1 MSDNRYYVKRPM
13 CGLGR
18 KWGFI
23 QRINIADWLTA
34 EMNQALHLVLSQIFV
49 VESLEQFPQLIG
61 REPV

>member
-13 CGLGR
+13 RRSGQGV
-18 KWGFI
+18 GFYSKELI
-23 QRINIADWLTA
+23 
-34 EMNQALHLVLSQIFV
+34 QALHLVLSQIFI